1 MPIDNTIR
9 KARKRK
15 GYSPWGLQKCIPM
28 GSSTKESDEWVCL
41 GCGKRWSNSIYFS
54 KFRELYIKSISLYC
68 VNLSK
73 QRKQRKWIIEIFHL
87 LWWKKKQLGNKTML
101 LWINQASQNITQNIM
116 FFPFSYLVM
125 DFVHSMSSKNDILIN
140 FKPLFYIWVFE
151 DLEIHT
157 LSRAVICKEMKNSVM
172 GTWWMVALLQS

>member
-1 MPIDNTIR
+1 
-9 KARKRK
+9 
-15 GYSPWGLQKCIPM
+15 
-28 GSSTKESDEWVCL
+28 
-41 GCGKRWSNSIYFS
+41 
-54 KFRELYIKSISLYC
+54 
-68 VNLSK
+68 
-73 QRKQRKWIIEIFHL
+73 
-87 LWWKKKQLGNKTML
+87 ML

-151 DLEIHT
+151 DLEIRT